1 MKFEKTAREWA
12 DKTKCENM
20 RNQLLSWIEEGNEA
34 AIEDAFFQDLEFG
47 TAGLRGIIGPGT
59 NRMNANTVARATQ
72 GVADYLNAHYKKPN
86 VAIAHDS
93 RNKGERFTEITASVL
108 AANGVT
114 AHVFPRLEPTPALA
128 YATQFLHCDA
138 GICITASHNPKEY
151 NGYKVFNSKGCQITS
166 QVASDM
172 SDAIKKLDYFD
183 GIKKIDFEDGIKSGK
198 IKWINDECINSFVKD
213 AVNNVNNIDK
223 DAIKNL
229 CLAYSPLNG
238 TGLEPVTK
246 AFEMIGVKNAH
257 IVEEQKNPDGN
268 FPTCSKP
275 NPEERSALE
284 LGIKLVDDVD
294 ADLLIATD
302 PDADRTGIAVSHNG
316 ECELVSGNE
325 VGLLMMNH
333 FASQCSR
340 DEIKNKI
347 FCTTLVSTSMADALA
362 KYYGFELR
370 RVPTGFKYIG
380 EQITKLEEKREK
392 NRFVMGFEES
402 YGYLV
407 GTHVRDKDS
416 ISATVTICDMAAK
429 CKKKGKDL
437 IDALTALYEEFGY
450 YKNSTTSYSFPGAD
464 GSEKMKNIMASLR
477 GNAPTEIDG
486 KKVVQFIDYKEE
498 TKMSILNS
506 RDGEEQ
512 ILPRVNVLQFDL
524 EDEAKVI
531 IRPSGT
537 EPKIKAYT
545 FVKGTSTDDANKKLE
560 ELNAAVNEYFK

>member
-72 GVADYLNAHYKKPN
+72 GVADYLNAHYKKPS

-166 QVASDM
+166 QAASDM

-246 AFEMIGVKNAH
+246 AFEMIGVKNVH

-302 PDADRTGIAVSHNG
+302 PDADRTGIAVRHIG

-464 GSEKMKNIMASLR
+464 GSEKMKNIMAGLR
-477 GNAPTEIDG
+477 GNAPTKIDG
-486 KKVVQFIDYKEE
+486 KKVVHFIDYKEE

-506 RDGEEQ
+506 RDREEQ

-545 FVKGTSTDDANKKLE
+545 FVKGTSTDDASKKLE

>member
-72 GVADYLNAHYKKPN
+72 GVADYLKAHYKKPS

-198 IKWINDECINSFVKD
+198 IKWVNDECINSFVKD

-223 DAIKNL
+223 DAMKNL

-246 AFEMIGVKNAH
+246 AFEMIGVKNVH

-302 PDADRTGIAVSHNG
+302 PDADRTGIAVRHNG

-362 KYYGFELR
+362 KHYGFELR

-380 EQITKLEEKREK
+380 EQITKLEEKREM

-437 IDALTALYEEFGY
+437 IDALNALYEEFGY

-464 GSEKMKNIMASLR
+464 GSEKMKNIMAGLR

-506 RDGEEQ
+506 RDREEQ

-560 ELNAAVNEYFK
+560 ELNAAVNAYFK

>member
-72 GVADYLNAHYKKPN
+72 GVADYLNAHYKKPS

-93 RNKGERFTEITASVL
+93 RNKGERFTKITASVL

-246 AFEMIGVKNAH
+246 AFEMIGVKNVH

-302 PDADRTGIAVSHNG
+302 PDADRTGIAVRHNG

-340 DEIKNKI
+340 NEIKNKI

-437 IDALTALYEEFGY
+437 IDALTDLYEEFGY

-486 KKVVQFIDYKEE
+486 KEVVQFIDYKEE

-560 ELNAAVNEYFK
+560 ELNAAVNAYFK

>member
-72 GVADYLNAHYKKPN
+72 GVADYLNAHYKKPS

-108 AANGVT
+108 ATNGVT

-246 AFEMIGVKNAH
+246 AFEMIGVKNVH

-302 PDADRTGIAVSHNG
+302 PDADRTGIAVRHNG

-545 FVKGTSTDDANKKLE
+545 FVKGSSTDDANKKLE
-560 ELNAAVNEYFK
+560 ELNAAVNAYFK

>member
-34 AIEDAFFQDLEFG
+34 TIEDAFFQDLEFG

-72 GVADYLNAHYKKPN
+72 GVADYLNALYKKPS

-151 NGYKVFNSKGCQITS
+151 NGYKVFNNKGCQITS

-223 DAIKNL
+223 DVMKNL

-246 AFEMIGVKNAH
+246 AFEMIGVKNVH

-302 PDADRTGIAVSHNG
+302 PDADRTGIAVRHNG

-380 EQITKLEEKREK
+380 EQITKLEEKSEMK
-392 NRFVMGFEES
+392 RFVMGFEES

-429 CKKKGKDL
+429 CKKKEKDL
-437 IDALTALYEEFGY
+437 IDALNALYEEFGY

-477 GNAPTEIDG
+477 SNAPTEIDG

-560 ELNAAVNEYFK
+560 ELNAAVNAYFK

>member
-72 GVADYLNAHYKKPN
+72 GVADYLNAHYKQPS
-86 VAIAHDS
+86 VSIAHDS

-151 NGYKVFNSKGCQITS
+151 SGYKVFNSKGCQITS

-172 SDAIKKLDYFD
+172 SDEIKKLDYFD

-198 IKWINDECINSFVKD
+198 IKWINDECINAFVKD

-223 DAIKNL
+223 DAMKNL

-246 AFEMIGVKNAH
+246 AFEMIGVKNVH

-284 LGIKLVDDVD
+284 LGIKLADYVD

-302 PDADRTGIAVSHNG
+302 PDADRTGIAVRHNG

-362 KYYGFELR
+362 KHYGFELR

-429 CKKKGKDL
+429 CKKKGKNL
-437 IDALTALYEEFGY
+437 IDALNALYEEFGY

-464 GSEKMKNIMASLR
+464 GSEKMKNIMANLR
-477 GNAPTEIDG
+477 DNAPTEIDG
-486 KKVVQFIDYKEE
+486 KKVVHFIDYKEE

-560 ELNAAVNEYFK
+560 ELNAAVNAYFK

>member
-72 GVADYLNAHYKKPN
+72 GVADYLNAHYKKPS

-128 YATQFLHCDA
+128 YATQLLHCDA

-172 SDAIKKLDYFD
+172 ADAIKKLDHFD

-213 AVNNVNNIDK
+213 AVNNINNIDK
-223 DAIKNL
+223 DAMKNL

-246 AFEMIGVKNAH
+246 AFEIIGVKNVR
-257 IVEEQKNPDGN
+257 IVQEQKNPDGN

-302 PDADRTGIAVSHNG
+302 PDADRTGIAVRHNG

-380 EQITKLEEKREK
+380 EQITKLEEKREM

-437 IDALTALYEEFGY
+437 VDALTALYEEFGY

-464 GSEKMKNIMASLR
+464 GSEKMKNIMSNLR
-477 GNAPTEIDG
+477 DNAPTEIDG

-524 EDEAKVI
+524 EDEEKVI

-545 FVKGTSTDDANKKLE
+545 FVKGSSTDDANKKLE
-560 ELNAAVNEYFK
+560 ELNAAVNAYFK

>member
-59 NRMNANTVARATQ
+59 SRMNANTVARATQ
-72 GVADYLNAHYKKPN
+72 GVADYLNARYKKPS

-128 YATQFLHCDA
+128 YATHFLHCDA

-223 DAIKNL
+223 DAMKNL

-246 AFEMIGVKNAH
+246 AFEMIGVKNVH

-284 LGIKLVDDVD
+284 LGIKLADYVD

-302 PDADRTGIAVSHNG
+302 PDADRTGIAVRHNG

-340 DEIKNKI
+340 DEIENKI
-347 FCTTLVSTSMADALA
+347 FCTTLVSTSMADTLA
-362 KYYGFELR
+362 KHYGFELR

-437 IDALTALYEEFGY
+437 IDALNALYEEFGY

-477 GNAPTEIDG
+477 DNAPTEIDG

-560 ELNAAVNEYFK
+560 ELNAAVNAYFK

>member
-72 GVADYLNAHYKKPN
+72 GVADYLNAHYKKPS

-166 QVASDM
+166 QAASDM

-198 IKWINDECINSFVKD
+198 IKWINDECVNSFVKD

-246 AFEMIGVKNAH
+246 AFEMIGVKNVH

-302 PDADRTGIAVSHNG
+302 PDADRTGIAVRHNG

-437 IDALTALYEEFGY
+437 IDALNALYEEFGY

-477 GNAPTEIDG
+477 GKAPTEIDG

-498 TKMSILNS
+498 AKMSILNS

-560 ELNAAVNEYFK
+560 ELNTAVNEYFK

>member
-72 GVADYLNAHYKKPN
+72 GVADYLNAHYKKPS

-198 IKWINDECINSFVKD
+198 IKWVNDECINSFVKD
-213 AVNNVNNIDK
+213 AVNNVDNIDK
-223 DAIKNL
+223 DAMKNL

-246 AFEMIGVKNAH
+246 AFEMIGVKNVH

-302 PDADRTGIAVSHNG
+302 PDADRTGIAVRHNG

-362 KYYGFELR
+362 KHYGFELR

-380 EQITKLEEKREK
+380 EQITKLEEKREM

-437 IDALTALYEEFGY
+437 IDALNALYEEFGY

-506 RDGEEQ
+506 RDGKEQ

-560 ELNAAVNEYFK
+560 ELNAAVNAYFK

>member
-20 RNQLLSWIEEGNEA
+20 RNQLLSLIEEGNEA

-72 GVADYLNAHYKKPN
+72 GVADYLNAHYKKPS

-198 IKWINDECINSFVKD
+198 IKWVNDECINSFVKD

-223 DAIKNL
+223 DAMKNL

-246 AFEMIGVKNAH
+246 AFEMIGVKNVH

-284 LGIKLVDDVD
+284 LGIKLADYVD

-302 PDADRTGIAVSHNG
+302 PDADRTGIAVRHNG

-429 CKKKGKDL
+429 CKKKGKNL
-437 IDALTALYEEFGY
+437 IDALNALYEEFGY

-464 GSEKMKNIMASLR
+464 GSEKMKNIMANLR
-477 GNAPTEIDG
+477 DNAPTEIDG
-486 KKVVQFIDYKEE
+486 KKVVHFIDYKEE

-560 ELNAAVNEYFK
+560 ELNAAVNAYFK

>member
-72 GVADYLNAHYKKPN
+72 GVADYLNAHYKKPS

-166 QVASDM
+166 QAASDM

-246 AFEMIGVKNAH
+246 AFEMIGVKNVH

-302 PDADRTGIAVSHNG
+302 PDADRTGIAVRHNG

-380 EQITKLEEKREK
+380 EQITKLEEKCEK
-392 NRFVMGFEES
+392 NSFVMGFEES

-545 FVKGTSTDDANKKLE
+545 FVKGSSTDDANKKLE
-560 ELNAAVNEYFK
+560 ELNAAVNAYFK

>member
-72 GVADYLNAHYKKPN
+72 GVADYLNAHYKKPS

-223 DAIKNL
+223 DAMKNL

-238 TGLEPVTK
+238 TGLEPVIK
-246 AFEMIGVKNAH
+246 AFEMIGVKNVH
-257 IVEEQKNPDGN
+257 IVGEQKNPDGN

-302 PDADRTGIAVSHNG
+302 PDADRTGIAVRHNG

-560 ELNAAVNEYFK
+560 ELNTAVNEYFK

>member
-12 DKTKCENM
+12 DKTKCEYM

-72 GVADYLNAHYKKPN
+72 GVADYLNAHYKKPS

-223 DAIKNL
+223 DAVKNL

-246 AFEMIGVKNAH
+246 AFEMIGVKNVH

-302 PDADRTGIAVSHNG
+302 PDADRTGIAVRHNG

-524 EDEAKVI
+524 EEEAKVI

-545 FVKGTSTDDANKKLE
+545 FVKGTSTDDANKKLK
-560 ELNAAVNEYFK
+560 ELNAAVNAYFK

>member
-72 GVADYLNAHYKKPN
+72 GVADYLNAHYKKPS

-223 DAIKNL
+223 DAMKNL

-246 AFEMIGVKNAH
+246 AFEMIGVKNVH

-302 PDADRTGIAVSHNG
+302 PDADRTGIAVRHNG

-340 DEIKNKI
+340 NEIKNKI

-416 ISATVTICDMAAK
+416 ISATVTICDMVAK

-512 ILPRVNVLQFDL
+512 ILPRVNVLQFAL

-560 ELNAAVNEYFK
+560 ELNAAVNAYFK

>member
-1 MKFEKTAREWA
+1 MKFKKTAREWA

-20 RNQLLSWIEEGNEA
+20 RNQLLTWIEEGNEA

-72 GVADYLNAHYKKPN
+72 GVADYLNAHYKKPS
-86 VAIAHDS
+86 VVIAHDS

-128 YATQFLHCDA
+128 YATQFLQCDA

-172 SDAIKKLDYFD
+172 ADAIKKLDYFD

-223 DAIKNL
+223 DAMKNL

-246 AFEMIGVKNAH
+246 AFEMIGVKNVH
-257 IVEEQKNPDGN
+257 IVQEQKNPDGN

-302 PDADRTGIAVSHNG
+302 PDADRTGIAVRHNG

-340 DEIKNKI
+340 HEIKNKI

-380 EQITKLEEKREK
+380 EQITKLEEKREM

-437 IDALTALYEEFGY
+437 IDALNALYEEFGY

-486 KKVVQFIDYKEE
+486 KKVVQFIDYKKE

-524 EDEAKVI
+524 EDEEKVI

-545 FVKGTSTDDANKKLE
+545 FVKGSSTDDANKKLE
-560 ELNAAVNEYFK
+560 ELNAAVNAYFK

>member
-72 GVADYLNAHYKKPN
+72 GVADYLIAHYKKPS

-223 DAIKNL
+223 DAVKNL

-246 AFEMIGVKNAH
+246 AFEMIGVKNVH

-302 PDADRTGIAVSHNG
+302 PDADRTGIAVRHNG

-506 RDGEEQ
+506 IDGEEQ
-512 ILPRVNVLQFDL
+512 ILPRVNVLQFAL

-545 FVKGTSTDDANKKLE
+545 FVKGSSTDDANKKLE
-560 ELNAAVNEYFK
+560 ELNAAVNAYFK

>member
-72 GVADYLNAHYKKPN
+72 GVADYLNAHYKKPS

-166 QVASDM
+166 QVANDM

-183 GIKKIDFEDGIKSGK
+183 GIKKIDFEDGIKSEK

-246 AFEMIGVKNAH
+246 AFEMIGVKNVH

-275 NPEERSALE
+275 NPEERSTLE

-302 PDADRTGIAVSHNG
+302 PDADRTGIAVRHNG

-340 DEIKNKI
+340 NEIKNKI

-437 IDALTALYEEFGY
+437 IDALTDLYEEFGY

-486 KKVVQFIDYKEE
+486 KEVVQFIDYKEE

-560 ELNAAVNEYFK
+560 ELNAAVNAYFK

>member
-72 GVADYLNAHYKKPN
+72 GVADYLNAHYKKPS

-166 QVASDM
+166 QAASDM

-198 IKWINDECINSFVKD
+198 IKWINDEYINSFVKD

-246 AFEMIGVKNAH
+246 AFEMIGFKNVH

-302 PDADRTGIAVSHNG
+302 PDADRTGIAVRHNG

-437 IDALTALYEEFGY
+437 IDALNALYEEFGY

-477 GNAPTEIDG
+477 GNAPTKIDG

-545 FVKGTSTDDANKKLE
+545 FVKGISTDDANKKLE
-560 ELNAAVNEYFK
+560 KLNAAVNAYFK

>member
-246 AFEMIGVKNAH
+246 AFEMIGVKNVH

>member
-72 GVADYLNAHYKKPN
+72 GVADYLNAHYKKPS

-302 PDADRTGIAVSHNG
+302 PDADRTGIAVRHNG

-340 DEIKNKI
+340 NEIKNKI

-437 IDALTALYEEFGY
+437 IDALNALYEEFGY

-486 KKVVQFIDYKEE
+486 KKVVNFIDYKEE

-506 RDGEEQ
+506 RDREEQ

-560 ELNAAVNEYFK
+560 ELNAAVNAYFK

>member
-72 GVADYLNAHYKKPN
+72 GVADYLNAHYKKPS

-108 AANGVT
+108 AANGIT

-223 DAIKNL
+223 DAMKNL

-238 TGLEPVTK
+238 TGLEPVIK
-246 AFEMIGVKNAH
+246 AFEMIGVKNVH
-257 IVEEQKNPDGN
+257 IVEEQKNPDEN

-302 PDADRTGIAVSHNG
+302 PDADRTGIAVRHNG

-340 DEIKNKI
+340 NEIKNKI

-506 RDGEEQ
+506 RDREEQ

-545 FVKGTSTDDANKKLE
+545 FVKGTSTDDASKKLE
-560 ELNAAVNEYFK
+560 ELNATVNEYFK

>member
-72 GVADYLNAHYKKPN
+72 GVADYLNAHYKKPS

-223 DAIKNL
+223 DAMKNL

-238 TGLEPVTK
+238 TGLEPVIK
-246 AFEMIGVKNAH
+246 AFEMIGVKNVH

-302 PDADRTGIAVSHNG
+302 PDADRTGIAVRHNG

-512 ILPRVNVLQFDL
+512 ILPRVNVLQFGL

-545 FVKGTSTDDANKKLE
+545 FVKGSSTDDANKKLE
-560 ELNAAVNEYFK
+560 ELNAAVNAYFK

>member
-72 GVADYLNAHYKKPN
+72 GVADYLNAHYKKPS

-114 AHVFPRLEPTPALA
+114 AHVFPRLEPTPVLA

-198 IKWINDECINSFVKD
+198 IKWVNDECINSFVKD

-223 DAIKNL
+223 DAMKNL

-246 AFEMIGVKNAH
+246 AFEMIGVKNVH

-302 PDADRTGIAVSHNG
+302 PDADRTGIAVRHNG

-362 KYYGFELR
+362 KHYGFELR

-429 CKKKGKDL
+429 CKKKEKDL
-437 IDALTALYEEFGY
+437 IDVLNALYEEFGY

-560 ELNAAVNEYFK
+560 ELNAAVNAYFK

>member
-72 GVADYLNAHYKKPN
+72 GVADYLNAHYKKPS

-114 AHVFPRLEPTPALA
+114 AHVFPRIEPTPALA

-213 AVNNVNNIDK
+213 AVNNVNNRDK
-223 DAIKNL
+223 DAMKNL

-246 AFEMIGVKNAH
+246 AFEMIGVKNVH
-257 IVEEQKNPDGN
+257 IVEEQKKPDGN

-284 LGIKLVDDVD
+284 RGIKLVDDVD

-302 PDADRTGIAVSHNG
+302 PDADRTGIAIRHNG

-380 EQITKLEEKREK
+380 EQITRLEEKREM

-437 IDALTALYEEFGY
+437 IDALNALYEEFGY

-464 GSEKMKNIMASLR
+464 GSEKMKNIMAGLR
-477 GNAPTEIDG
+477 GNAPTEIDE
-486 KKVVQFIDYKEE
+486 KKVVHFIDYKEE

-506 RDGEEQ
+506 RDREEQ

-524 EDEAKVI
+524 ENEAKVI

-560 ELNAAVNEYFK
+560 ELNAAVNAYFK

>member
-72 GVADYLNAHYKKPN
+72 GVADYLNAHYKKPS

-172 SDAIKKLDYFD
+172 SNAIKKLDYFD

-246 AFEMIGVKNAH
+246 AFEMIGVKNVH

-302 PDADRTGIAVSHNG
+302 PDADRTGIAVRHNG

-340 DEIKNKI
+340 NEIKNKI

-450 YKNSTTSYSFPGAD
+450 YKNSTASYSFPGAD

-486 KKVVQFIDYKEE
+486 KEVVQFIDYKEE

>member
-72 GVADYLNAHYKKPN
+72 GVADYLNAHYKKPS

-223 DAIKNL
+223 DAIKDL

-246 AFEMIGVKNAH
+246 AFEMIGVKNVH

-302 PDADRTGIAVSHNG
+302 PDADRTGIAVRHNG

-477 GNAPTEIDG
+477 VNAPTEIDG

-560 ELNAAVNEYFK
+560 ELNAAVNAYFK

>member
-72 GVADYLNAHYKKPN
+72 GVADYLNAHYKKPS

-93 RNKGERFTEITASVL
+93 RNKGERFAEITASVL

-114 AHVFPRLEPTPALA
+114 AHVFPRLEPTPVLA
-128 YATQFLHCDA
+128 YATQFLRCDA

-172 SDAIKKLDYFD
+172 SNAIKKLDYFD

-223 DAIKNL
+223 DALKNL

-246 AFEMIGVKNAH
+246 AFEMIGVKNVH

-302 PDADRTGIAVSHNG
+302 PDADRTGIAVRHNG

-407 GTHVRDKDS
+407 GAHVRDKDS

-437 IDALTALYEEFGY
+437 IDVLNALYEEFGY

-545 FVKGTSTDDANKKLE
+545 FVKGTSADDANKKLE
-560 ELNAAVNEYFK
+560 ELNAAVNAYFK

>member
-1 MKFEKTAREWA
+1 MRFEKTAREWA

-72 GVADYLNAHYKKPN
+72 GVADYLNAHYKKPS

-223 DAIKNL
+223 DAMKSL

-246 AFEMIGVKNAH
+246 AFEMIGVKSVH
-257 IVEEQKNPDGN
+257 IVAEQKNPDGN

-284 LGIKLVDDVD
+284 LGIKLADDVD
-294 ADLLIATD
+294 AELLIATD
-302 PDADRTGIAVSHNG
+302 PDADRTGIAVRHNG

-333 FASQCSR
+333 FASQFSS

-437 IDALTALYEEFGY
+437 IDALNALYEEFGY

-486 KKVVQFIDYKEE
+486 KKVVQFIDYKEK

-545 FVKGTSTDDANKKLE
+545 FVKGSSTDDANKKLE
-560 ELNAAVNEYFK
+560 ELNAAVNAYFK

>member
-72 GVADYLNAHYKKPN
+72 GVADYLNAHYKKPS

-198 IKWINDECINSFVKD
+198 IKWVNDECINSFVKD

-223 DAIKNL
+223 DAMKNL

-246 AFEMIGVKNAH
+246 AFEMIGVKNVH

-284 LGIKLVDDVD
+284 LGIKLADYVD

-302 PDADRTGIAVSHNG
+302 PDADRTGIAVRHNG

-429 CKKKGKDL
+429 CKKKGKNL
-437 IDALTALYEEFGY
+437 IDALNALYEEFGY

-464 GSEKMKNIMASLR
+464 GSEKMKNIMANLR
-477 GNAPTEIDG
+477 DNAPTEIDG
-486 KKVVQFIDYKEE
+486 KKVVHFIDYKEE

-560 ELNAAVNEYFK
+560 ELNAAVNAYFK

>member
-72 GVADYLNAHYKKPN
+72 GVADYLNAHYKKPS

-198 IKWINDECINSFVKD
+198 IKWVNDECINSFVKD

-223 DAIKNL
+223 DAMKNL

-246 AFEMIGVKNAH
+246 AFEMIGVKNVH

-302 PDADRTGIAVSHNG
+302 PDADRTGIAVRHNG

-380 EQITKLEEKREK
+380 EQITKLEEKSEMK
-392 NRFVMGFEES
+392 RFVMGFEES

-416 ISATVTICDMAAK
+416 ISATVTIFDMAAK

-437 IDALTALYEEFGY
+437 IDVLTNLYEEFGY

-560 ELNAAVNEYFK
+560 ELNAAVNAYFK

>member
-72 GVADYLNAHYKKPN
+72 GVADYLNAHYKKPS

-166 QVASDM
+166 QVASDI

-213 AVNNVNNIDK
+213 ALNNVNNIDK
-223 DAIKNL
+223 DAMKNL

-246 AFEMIGVKNAH
+246 AFEMIGVKNVH

-302 PDADRTGIAVSHNG
+302 PDADRTGIAVRHNG

-362 KYYGFELR
+362 KHYGFELR

-429 CKKKGKDL
+429 CKKKEKDL
-437 IDALTALYEEFGY
+437 IDVLNSLYEEFGY

-486 KKVVQFIDYKEE
+486 KNVVQFIDYKEE

-545 FVKGTSTDDANKKLE
+545 FVKGTSTDDANKKLG
-560 ELNAAVNEYFK
+560 ELNAAVNAYFK

>member
-72 GVADYLNAHYKKPN
+72 GVADYLNAHYKKPS

-257 IVEEQKNPDGN
+257 IVEEQKKPDGN

-302 PDADRTGIAVSHNG
+302 PDADRTGIAVRHNG

-340 DEIKNKI
+340 NEIKNKI

-437 IDALTALYEEFGY
+437 IDALNALYEEFGY

-486 KKVVQFIDYKEE
+486 KKVVNFIDYKEE

-506 RDGEEQ
+506 RDREEQ

-560 ELNAAVNEYFK
+560 ELNAAVNAYFK

>member
-72 GVADYLNAHYKKPN
+72 GVADYLNAHYKKPS

-198 IKWINDECINSFVKD
+198 IKWVNDECINSFVKD

-223 DAIKNL
+223 DAMKNL

-246 AFEMIGVKNAH
+246 AFEMIGVKNVH

-302 PDADRTGIAVSHNG
+302 PDADRTGIAVRHNG

-362 KYYGFELR
+362 KHYGFELR

-380 EQITKLEEKREK
+380 EQITKLEEKREM

-437 IDALTALYEEFGY
+437 IDALNALYEEFGY

-464 GSEKMKNIMASLR
+464 GSEKMKNIMAGLR

-506 RDGEEQ
+506 RDREEQ

-545 FVKGTSTDDANKKLE
+545 LVKGTSTDDANKKLE
-560 ELNAAVNEYFK
+560 ELNAAVNAYFK